1 MPNPKQIL
9 KAKQPPLFA
18 FVDETGITKDPKQPK
33 LGLGLLVID
42 RQPLVI
48 NQVLREVFLCAVH
61 DMKAVEERFKF
72 KFTYITHSSLPYY
85 RAIID
90 ILSQYKDHWHF
101 TSIQAKRNRQPFWS
115 QYLLLLTKLLG
126 SADQPLIVL
135 ADHLNK
141 PKRSKAGLSSLLNNT
156 PNLINILQIE
166 SQGSI
171 LLQVADVLLGAT
183 AYIKTAGKDQ
193 LKREISQ
200 RAAELLRIKTGAGID
215 PIYATPNIYKDN
227 NK

>member
-1 MPNPKQIL
+1 M
-9 KAKQPPLFA
+9 
-18 FVDETGITKDPKQPK
+18 
-33 LGLGLLVID
+33 
-42 RQPLVI
+42 
-48 NQVLREVFLCAVH
+48 
-61 DMKAVEERFKF
+61 
-72 KFTYITHSSLPYY
+72 
-85 RAIID
+85 
-90 ILSQYKDHWHF
+90 
-101 TSIQAKRNRQPFWS
+101 
-115 QYLLLLTKLLG
+115 
-126 SADQPLIVL
+126 
-135 ADHLNK
+135 NK